1 MFCKFCMCQI
11 PTGIEVCPSCGKTLT
26 PSDFL
31 LNPKPSIPI
40 ASEIQS
46 AAMPVFTAVE
56 AKEEP
61 STAGAEEDTLNVEAK
76 EVPVKPTME
85 ESTVQVPQAEEAI
98 SKQEG
103 PKKVELKMGIREH
116 KPSVQTVQPAQQ
128 PVDSL
133 RKPEPLVKKS
143 KSFVSFIVIV
153 VIAVIVAFAI
163 IKLVSPKKSPM
174 PGNTTT
180 ATIATTE
187 SLGTASDASV
197 SDSLPAMETDNM
209 VTAKQLTIGDK
220 EYSGKDVK
228 HYSSD
233 DNGTTKLEV
242 YFELNAETAQ
252 LYSDEMESNMQNG
265 SMDAEASYVSEDIF
279 CYHLISNKVY
289 QYGKWNDDKLQL
301 LEISDNVSK
310 DTADSAALEYFGE
323 GEK

>member
-11 PTGIEVCPSCGKTLT
+11 PSGTEVCPSCGKTLT

-40 ASEIQS
+40 PSESQS
-46 AAMPVFTAVE
+46 STTPVFTSVE

-61 STAGAEEDTLNVEAK
+61 SASEAENVSVDPTA
-76 EVPVKPTME
+76 E
-85 ESTVQVPQAEEAI
+85 ESTIQVSHAEEAV

-143 KSFVSFIVIV
+143 KSFVPFIVIV

-174 PGNTTT
+174 PDNTTT
-180 ATIATTE
+180 ATIVTTE

>member
-11 PTGIEVCPSCGKTLT
+11 PSGTEVCPSCGKTLT

-40 ASEIQS
+40 ASESQS
-46 AAMPVFTAVE
+46 STTPVFTSVE

-61 STAGAEEDTLNVEAK
+61 SASEAENVS
-76 EVPVKPTME
+76 VDPTME
-85 ESTVQVPQAEEAI
+85 ERTVQVPQAEEAI

-116 KPSVQTVQPAQQ
+116 KPSTQTAQPVQQ

-133 RKPEPLVKKS
+133 RKPEPLAKKS
-143 KSFVSFIVIV
+143 KSFVPFIVIV

-174 PGNTTT
+174 PDNTTT
-180 ATIATTE
+180 ATIVTTE

-323 GEK
+323 GAK